1 MERYTSQRWKPTDD
15 QVKMMTNIFNHGV
28 THPSRAQVVEITSR
42 LRAFGEVSEYNVHC
56 WFNNHGN
63 RVRRW
68 QAELDPTGTVF
79 SQLPL
84 SKPLPSSFSILE
96 RDFSAGAGPSCC
108 HGFAGT
114 WPPSAAGLLLA
125 RCWMLGLCA
134 TSSDVKTVR
143 SSLKD
148 VASPNWTPAGRS
160 CCDREASCSP

>member
-84 SKPLPSSFSILE
+84 IWLGDYE
-96 RDFSAGAGPSCC
+96 GAK
-108 HGFAGT
+108 
-114 WPPSAAGLLLA
+114 AAGF
-125 RCWMLGLCA
+125 
-134 TSSDVKTVR
+134 V
-143 SSLKD
+143 
-148 VASPNWTPAGRS
+148 P
-160 CCDREASCSP
+160 CSYHHRR